1 MQRQCIVIRRIIHNN
16 QGVLRNVGKQL
27 LTEPFTKEI
36 MIHLA
41 VIISRFPCTFEH
53 QFGVGYPAVLRHRMH
68 NNEPLAF
75 PCWFLY
81 PRPIF
86 LPVPDKIIA
95 MVFIYIGLIQIH
107 FRTNDIVTLTIPP
120 FFTEVPVASCH
131 YMVFFLQVL
140 GARTFAKSQTPS
152 VECTAKC
159 SDTEIGVTAFRF
171 QGIHVR
177 RDTLLSIAYSEE
189 LISSTISATLQ
200 STDRHHGIVGQ
211 ERCHFQLDS

>member
-1 MQRQCIVIRRIIHNN
+1 
-16 QGVLRNVGKQL
+16 
-27 LTEPFTKEI
+27 

-75 PCWFLY
+75 PCWFLH

-95 MVFIYIGLIQIH
+95 MVFIHIGLIQIH

-120 FFTEVPVASCH
+120 FFTEVPVASPTPK
-131 YMVFFLQVL
+131 
-140 GARTFAKSQTPS
+140 AFAVRSALEPSCSRKSPL
-152 VECTAKC
+152 
-159 SDTEIGVTAFRF
+159 
-171 QGIHVR
+171 VR
-177 RDTLLSIAYSEE
+177 SK
-189 LISSTISATLQ
+189 
-200 STDRHHGIVGQ
+200 
-211 ERCHFQLDS
+211 